1 MTEARVVREIRRL
14 CEAFRLHDWDVLV
27 EAPNIAQ
34 LDSNGRVGACL
45 PDERNMACQ
54 IVVAAGRPD
63 DEVLETCLHEV
74 AHLAMRPTT
83 TVFNHLMDTLGQ
95 GAWDVA
101 KAAFEDAEERNVI
114 RLVRAIRTLTGKA

>member
-1 MTEARVVREIRRL
+1 MTEARVVREIKRL
-14 CEAFRLHDWDVLV
+14 CDAFRLHEWEVFV
-27 EAPNIAQ
+27 EAPDIAQ
-34 LDSNGRVGACL
+34 LDARGKVGLCV
-45 PDERNMACQ
+45 PDEPSMTCQ
-54 IVVAAGRPD
+54 ITVAAGRPD

-101 KAAFEDAEERNVI
+101 KAAFEDAEERNAI
-114 RLVRAIRTLTGKA
+114 RIVRAVRTLTEGV